1 MRRLFVDCGLDGAI
15 TEVYDD
21 ALLRVTRMPLMK
33 DGTLNYREICD
44 IFMDTSLIVI
54 EQQFNPHGK
63 AQKGAF
69 TNASNFGA
77 LVALASLQCDN
88 VEFVDPKEWK
98 RTFNLLNG
106 ASRSPLMPKITKKDS
121 VRKVNQLFGLKLGL
135 SLDGIAD
142 SILIAEHWRIKNHRE
157 PFPCYLP
164 KKLKRGSK
172 IL

>member
-1 MRRLFVDCGLDGAI
+1 MRKLFVDCGLDGAI
-15 TEVYDD
+15 TEVYES
-21 ALLRVTRMPLMK
+21 ALICVMRMPKLK
-33 DGTLNYREICD
+33 DGTLDYRKIQGFFKNSD
-44 IFMDTSLIVI
+44 LIVL

-77 LVALASLQCDN
+77 LVAIANIECNN
-88 VEFVDPKEWK
+88 VEFVDSKEWK
-98 RTFNLLNG
+98 RTFSLLNG
-106 ASRSPLMPKITKKDS
+106 ASRSPLFPKITKKDS
-121 VRKVNQLFGLKLGL
+121 VRKVNQLFSLELGL

-142 SILIAEHWRIKNHRE
+142 SILIAEHWRLKNYRE
-157 PFPCYLP
+157 PFQCFLP

>member
-1 MRRLFVDCGLDGAI
+1 MKKLFVDCGLDGAI

-21 ALLRVTRMPLMK
+21 ALLRVMRMPLMK
-33 DGTLNYREICD
+33 DGTLNYREISI
-44 IFMDTSLIVI
+44 IFSSASLIVL

-77 LVALASLQCDN
+77 LVALANLNCDN
-88 VEFVDPKEWK
+88 VELIDPKEWK

-106 ASRSPLMPKITKKDS
+106 VSRSPLIPKITKKDS
-121 VRKVNQLFGLKLGL
+121 VKKVNQLFGLELGL

-142 SILIAEHWRIKNHRE
+142 SILIAEHWRLKNYRE
-157 PFPCYLP
+157 PFQCFLP

>member
-1 MRRLFVDCGLDGAI
+1 MKKLFVDCGLDGAI
-15 TEVYDD
+15 TCVYGSV
-21 ALLRVTRMPLMK
+21 LTRVMRMPLMK
-33 DGTLNYREICD
+33 DGTLDYREIQEYFKYSD
-44 IFMDTSLIVI
+44 LIVL

-77 LVALASLQCDN
+77 LVAIANIECDN
-88 VEFVDPKEWK
+88 VELIDPKEWK

-106 ASRSPLMPKITKKDS
+106 LSRSPLIQKITKKDS
-121 VRKVNQLFGLKLGL
+121 VRKVNELFGLELGL

-142 SILIAEHWRIKNHRE
+142 SILIAEHWRLKKHRE
-157 PFPCYLP
+157 PYICNLS

-172 IL
+172 II